1 MERRAHQPSRLNER
15 RPNSRLFAASAR
27 RLMLFLG
34 QAIVTLVVMAGQVL
48 AESVG
53 SSGSSGSVANVI
65 RGDILNIEGE
75 TYTIKDISGHEI
87 ALRVNG
93 ETKHEDRIKVGDK
106 VQVQVGSD
114 GTAQSI
120 RIQLPDDV
128 SPSRVQ

>member
-15 RPNSRLFAASAR
+15 RLNNRPFAVPVSSAR
-27 RLMLFLG
+27 RLMLSLG
-34 QAIVTLVVMAGQVL
+34 AVVTLVVMAGQVP

-53 SSGSSGSVANVI
+53 SSGSAGSVTNVV
-65 RGDILNIEGE
+65 RGDVLNIEGE

-87 ALRVNG
+87 ALRVNA

-106 VQVQVGSD
+106 VQAQVGSD

-120 RIQLPDDV
+120 RVQLPDNV
-128 SPSRVQ
+128 LPSQ